1 MRASF
6 LSTVLA
12 ITAAGCGLCAA
23 SYAAMTRDASP
34 RQAMAYALPFML
46 FSTASGSAAVLGIV
60 AAIDR
65 ANPSRRIL

>member
-6 LSTVLA
+6 LSVLLA

-23 SYAAMTRDASP
+23 SYAAMTRDTSP

-46 FSTASGSAAVLGIV
+46 FSTASGSAALLGIV
-60 AAIDR
+60 AAIDK
-65 ANPSRRIL
+65 ASPSRRIF